1 MYLVSNFDCR
11 EHYFDNDYDAHD
23 EDDRDIDEEEDRIKE
38 DRSSPSGSVT
48 YPLKLFDFFIKFQIS
63 PSWEAEESLQRQ
75 SLFFLFFFAFVK
87 TYCSNAFF
95 TTSLEKRGH
104 DVLFHK

>member
-11 EHYFDNDYDAHD
+11 EQYFDNDYDVHD
-23 EDDRDIDEEEDRIKE
+23 DDDRDIDEDEDRIKE

-63 PSWEAEESLQRQ
+63 PSWEAKESLQRQ
-75 SLFFLFFFAFVK
+75 IQFFFCFVCICK
-87 TYCSNAFF
+87 NTLQQRFF
-95 TTSLEKRGH
+95 YNFPGKKRT
-104 DVLFHK
+104 

>member
-11 EHYFDNDYDAHD
+11 EQYFDNDYDAHD
-23 EDDRDIDEEEDRIKE
+23 DDDREIDEDEDRIKE

-48 YPLKLFDFFIKFQIS
+48 YPLKLFDFFIKFQMS

-75 SLFFLFFFAFVK
+75 ILFFCFVCICKSILQQRFF
-87 TYCSNAFF
+87 
-95 TTSLEKRGH
+95 LQLPWEKRGH